1 MRRRSFLMATGAAAI
16 SPFGRGAAQISLG
29 TLAWVESGSLWT
41 RELPDGRVSK
51 VATADGP
58 HAPRFSPSGRW
69 IAYQDRED
77 KLFVVRSDGQ
87 AGAALEGEA
96 GAWLPKEDR
105 FAVKRDDGVCF
116 VRPGN
121 ASEQAAVLKGL
132 GAGMFA
138 PDGQHF
144 VFERDAGRLPEK
156 DNVPAAAQLCLAS
169 LATLDRKPEVLVSN
183 DGAVQPYAWTRDGK
197 SILYW
202 RGAEWSASIWSDGV
216 SLYSVPAAGGDPRD
230 LEVSTLVHADMLDL
244 APKSVGSRLAV
255 TRGEGRETW
264 ARQRIAIVELETGVS
279 RDRTPEDVAAI
290 CPAWSPDGRRIAYVA
305 AADAE
310 AAYRKGMT
318 GANIRV
324 MRPDGTVESKVVA
337 AGMHV
342 GPAGGKE
349 AHAFLHQRRVCL
361 LDPVGDGPP
370 RQLTGDA
377 RYRDEAPEWSAD
389 GSHIL
394 FGRMD
399 FDGHTS
405 LWLMESNGG
414 NPAQVCRLQISDPLG
429 RGDNWF
435 GYYGYTDWRDAFDWR
450 R

>member
-1 MRRRSFLMATGAAAI
+1 MRRRSFLMATGAAAV
-16 SPFGRGAAQISLG
+16 SPFGRGGAQISLG
-29 TLAWVESGSLWT
+29 TLAWVESRSLWT

-51 VATADGP
+51 VASADGP

-69 IAYQDRED
+69 IAYRDRED
-77 KLFVVRSDGQ
+77 QLFVVRSDGK

-105 FAVKRDDGVCF
+105 LALKHGDGISF
-116 VRPGN
+116 VRPEN
-121 ASEQAAVLKGL
+121 ASERAAVLKGL
-132 GAGMFA
+132 GVGMFA

-144 VFERDAGRLPEK
+144 VFERDTGRLPEK

-183 DGAVQPYAWTRDGK
+183 GGAVQPYAWTRDGK

-202 RGAEWSASIWSDGV
+202 RAAEWSASIWSDGV
-216 SLYSVPAAGGDPRD
+216 SLYSVPAAGGNPRD
-230 LEVSTLVHADMLDL
+230 LGVSTLVHADMLDL
-244 APKSVGSRLAV
+244 APKPAGSRLAV

-279 RDRTPEDVAAI
+279 RYRTAEDIAAI

-310 AAYRKGMT
+310 AAYRKAMT
-318 GANIRV
+318 GSNIRI
-324 MRPDGTVESKVVA
+324 MRPDGTVESKVVTA
-337 AGMHV
+337 AMHL
-342 GPAGGKE
+342 GPGGGEE
-349 AHAFLHQRRVCL
+349 AHAFLQQRKIWQM
-361 LDPVGDGPP
+361 DPAGDGPP

-377 RYRDEAPEWSAD
+377 RYRDEAPQWSAD
-389 GSHIL
+389 GGHIL

-399 FDGHTS
+399 FDGHAS
-405 LWLMESNGG
+405 LWLMESGG
-414 NPAQVCRLQISDPLG
+414 GSAVQVCRLQVSDPVG
-429 RGDNWF
+429 GGNNWF
-435 GYYGYTDWRDAFDWR
+435 GYYGYTD
-450 R
+450 